1 MAPVLGKEKAF
12 IAKSA
17 CKETAGTAQ
26 ICLLDLGSGRFK
38 D

>member
-1 MAPVLGKEKAF
+1 MAPALGKEKAF

-17 CKETAGTAQ
+17 CKETAGMAQ
-26 ICLLDLGSGRFK
+26 ICLPDLGSAHFK